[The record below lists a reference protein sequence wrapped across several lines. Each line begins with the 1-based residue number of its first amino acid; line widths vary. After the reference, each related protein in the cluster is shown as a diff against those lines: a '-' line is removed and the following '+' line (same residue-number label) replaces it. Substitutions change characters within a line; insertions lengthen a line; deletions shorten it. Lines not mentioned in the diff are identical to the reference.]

1 MIKVWQFNV
10 TAQSLTYLTLLRRSP
25 IDAISKITLL
35 LNLFS
40 ERRNLR
46 NSEVISLSM
55 ALRKLLD
62 YCK

>member
-35 LNLFS
+35 FNLFS